1 MSFLSYVRMG
11 LVAVGVVCAAQG
23 VQAVPVEVPNAGF
36 EEGLTAW
43 SVADGDGSRH
53 RTAIDNKTAY
63 SGNNSLHL
71 EKTVPGGF
79 VQLQTPFIPIQA
91 DTAYRVSLRLNTLP
105 FTAPNPSAANIY
117 FMVSQFKPDS
127 DAMDLPNQFGPVR
140 PFYSSNKKWEE
151 LAMSFSTRAG
161 VDRVRISLIVAQD
174 VADLLIDDLKL
185 EQQGKGEYKPRYE
198 PPTPEKLISQE
209 EAARIL
215 TARPRATAQ
224 VKQVGS
230 RPRLFLDGKEN
241 FPAFHLAN
249 AWRGGNSQYGDFS
262 KAGVNVHIIPYILGR
277 GVYGDFGVW
286 KGKGQTDFSEID
298 TMLWRVLRA
307 DPNGYIM
314 FYLVTDPYPAWA
326 QEHPD
331 AILTDQNGNKAIVDM
346 HFLRWDK
353 NSPKK
358 IPGKTYVE
366 RYGHSYVSQQ
376 LRRDTGEVLRQFE
389 QHIQQ
394 SVPGKAVIGYHVI
407 GGNDGQMFQWDDFGG
422 SADHYSDYSAA
433 SLESFR
439 DWLKARYGNVAALQ
453 KAWAR
458 AGVTF
463 ENAAIPS
470 AERRATTRL
479 FLDQPGDQDI
489 VDLNRFRSEGIVDT
503 LNGYA
508 QVLRSSR
515 STPMLLGTYYAGPGT
530 RVKSHQ
536 ATGYLLE
543 KGLYNYVTSVLTYGE
558 IRWPQGPGKAHQAWS
573 SLLLHNTFGLSEED
587 FRSWKTRPSTPQ
599 TDYNVARVETAGESN
614 AMIRR
619 DTGHM
624 LAVGQGVWWYDM
636 SGGWFND
643 PTIMRAV
650 EESTRGY
657 RSDLKDNEL
666 PRAGVAV
673 FVDEKAWNHLA
684 SNDVPT
690 LVHNAINQQIVELN
704 SSGVP
709 YHIYLQED
717 VANAKLPDYKL
728 YLFLNAY
735 RLEPKEWSAIQKL
748 RRGNKTLAFVHAPG
762 VVSKGLLGVADNAQA
777 VAKVTGLAVQ
787 DAGKQPL
794 QLQVVAANGFYAGAV
809 INNTGLNLPAF
820 SVGEAGA
827 KAVARYTNG
836 ATAVAF
842 KDFGNWKSLYF
853 GGVGMNKFF
862 LNALARRAGAWVAAP
877 AGNAV
882 YASQHFL
889 TIHAMY
895 PGEKQVQLLEPAKVT
910 DMADGKLL
918 SAKASTLT
926 LDMKRGETRW
936 FRLEKP

>member
-1 MSFLSYVRMG
+1 MSFLSSLRTG
-11 LVAVGVVCAAQG
+11 LAIVVLACAGNSSFA
-23 VQAVPVEVPNAGF
+23 APVEVPNAGF
-36 EEGLTAW
+36 ENGQVGWTIAN
-43 SVADGDGSRH
+43 GDGGQH
-53 RTAIDNKTAY
+53 RSAIETGTVFEGKNA
-63 SGNNSLHL
+63 LRL

-79 VQLQTPFIPIQA
+79 VQLQTPFIPIQPE
-91 DTAYRVSLRLNTLP
+91 TAYSAGIRLNTLP
-105 FTAPNPSAANIY
+105 FTAQNPSAANVY
-117 FMVSQFKPDS
+117 FMVSQFKPGS
-127 DAMDLPNQFGPVR
+127 DAMDLPNQFGPAR
-140 PFYSSNKKWEE
+140 PFYSSNKQWEE
-151 LAMSFSTRAG
+151 LKMNFATRTG
-161 VDRVRISLIVAQD
+161 VDRVRISLIVALD
-174 VADLLIDDLKL
+174 VANLLIDDLKL
-185 EQQGKGEYKPRYE
+185 EAQGKGEYKPRHE
-198 PPTPEKLISQE
+198 PPTPEKLLSQE
-209 EAARIL
+209 EAAKIL
-215 TARPRATAQ
+215 AGRPRATAQ

-230 RPRLFLDGKEN
+230 RPRLFLDGKES

-249 AWRGGNSQYGDFS
+249 AWRGNNSQYGDFS
-262 KAGVNVHIIPYILGR
+262 KAGVNVHIVPYILGR
-277 GVYGDFGVW
+277 GVYGNFGVW
-286 KGKGQTDFSEID
+286 SGKGQTDFSELDAI
-298 TMLWRVLRA
+298 LWRVLRA
-307 DPNGYIM
+307 DPNGYVM

-326 QEHPD
+326 QENPD
-331 AILTDQNGNKAIVDM
+331 AVLTDQNGNKAIVDM

-353 NSPKK
+353 NPPKE

-366 RYGHSYVSQQ
+366 RYGHSFVSQQ

-389 QHIQQ
+389 QHVQQ

-422 SADHYSDYSAA
+422 SVDHYSDYSVA

-439 DWLKARYGNVAALQ
+439 GWLKTHYGTVAALQ

-458 AGVTF
+458 KDVTF
-463 ENAAIPS
+463 ENAVIPS

-479 FLDQPGDQDI
+479 FLDQAADQDI

-508 QVLRSSR
+508 QVLRGAR

-543 KGLYNYVTSVLTYGE
+543 KGLYNYVTSVLTYGD

-587 FRSWKTRPSTPQ
+587 FRSWKTNPSTPQ
-599 TDYNVARVETAGESN
+599 TDYNVGRVETAQESN

-624 LAVGQGVWWYDM
+624 LAVGQGAWWYDM

-650 EESTRGY
+650 EESTQGY

-666 PRAGVAV
+666 PRAEVAV

-690 LVHNAINQQIVELN
+690 LVHNSINQQIVELN

-717 VANAKLPDYKL
+717 VANAKLPEYKL

-735 RLEPKEWSAIQKL
+735 HLEPKEWSAIQKL

-762 VVSKGLLGVADNAQA
+762 VASKDLLGVTDNAQA
-777 VAKVTGLAVQ
+777 VAKVTGIAVQ
-787 DAGKQPL
+787 DQGKQAL
-794 QLQVVAANGFYAGAV
+794 QLQVIPGNGVYDAAV
-809 INNTGLNLPAF
+809 INAAGVNLPAF
-820 SVGEAGA
+820 AVNAAGT
-827 KAVARYTNG
+827 KPIARYANG
-836 ATAVAF
+836 QTAVAI
-842 KDFGNWKSLYF
+842 KDFGNWKSVFF

-862 LNALARRAGAWVAAP
+862 LNTLARQAGAWVAAP

-895 PGEKQVQLLEPAKVT
+895 PGQKQVRLLEPAKVI
-910 DMADGKLL
+910 DMAGGKVL
-918 SAKASTLT
+918 AEKTASLT